1 MRVRH
6 PAYGIGTVRAIT
18 EGTTDIQFEDQR
30 RTVVPESSGIQPAE
44 PQATLSSLSIPL
56 ALLIEQT
63 VGAWVDKLGIQAPDH
78 IVHEMAGRWRHG
90 RLVLH
95 PSDPALATKEVELEQ
110 FFHKIVMVRNNLRLL
125 EQKVN
130 ASEGL
135 SAAEK
140 VDCQQYITRCYGSLT
155 TFNLLFK
162 DKESQFSGA
171 KS

>member
-1 MRVRH
+1 MRVQH
-6 PAYGIGTVRAIT
+6 PAYGIGTVRGIT
-18 EGTTDIQFEDQR
+18 ETAADIQFDDQR
-30 RTVVPESSGIQPAE
+30 RSVVPESSGIQPAE
-44 PQATLSSLSIPL
+44 PQAALSSLSMPL
-56 ALLIEQT
+56 AVLIEQA
-63 VGAWVDKLGIQAPDH
+63 VGALVDRLGIQAPDDV
-78 IVHEMAGRWRHG
+78 VHELAGRWHHG

-95 PSDPALATKEVELEQ
+95 PADPALASKEVDLEQ

-135 SAAEK
+135 SSAEK

-162 DKESQFSGA
+162 DKEAHFSGA